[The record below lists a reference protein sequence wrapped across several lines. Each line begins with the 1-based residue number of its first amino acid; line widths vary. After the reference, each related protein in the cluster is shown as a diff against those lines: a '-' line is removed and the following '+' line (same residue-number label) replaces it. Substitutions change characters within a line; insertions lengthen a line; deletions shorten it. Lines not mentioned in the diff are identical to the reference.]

1 MKKLL
6 CIVLLLLS
14 SFSLC
19 TTASSPTM
27 EPFTADLVYHG
38 EKWEFHDLVY
48 REEPIEVILLN
59 HTEPILLIK

>member
-1 MKKLL
+1 MKKLF

-19 TTASSPTM
+19 STASSPAM
-27 EPFTADLVYHG
+27 EPFTADLIYRG
-38 EKWEFHDLVY
+38 EKWELHDLVY

-59 HTEPILLIK
+59 HTEPVLVIK